1 MCLQVYLAAAM
12 TDSTAAPAPRGA
24 GPGGQANL
32 ELVVFDGGSLRRVAL
47 AKDVDIT
54 IGRGEEASLRVEEPS
69 VSRVHARFRGGPR
82 PTVED
87 LGSSNGVRIGGAEI
101 PARTPRPIAPDVV
114 VVLGDLQVVIRE
126 QRGVDAPPPHSV
138 PQGSMS
144 AVYKL
149 VDLVAPSGLSVLVLG
164 ETGVGKEVI
173 SHRIHEHSKRKDA
186 PLLFLNCAALP
197 EQTLESELFGHEKG
211 AFTGAVGPK
220 PGLLESADG
229 GTMVLDEIG
238 EMPLAVQAKLLRALD
253 AGEIVRLG
261 AVKPRKIDVR
271 VIAATNRDLGV
282 MVEAGTFRADLL
294 YRLDGMTIHVP
305 PLRDR
310 RDEIRGLAAKF
321 AGDTAIAEEALAR
334 LEAHHWPGNVREL
347 KKVIERAVVLAA
359 GSAIAAEHIV
369 IRGAPAPSAPVVT
382 SAAPLRDE
390 RDRAEIAAIQEA
402 LTACHGNQTRAAE
415 KLGIA
420 RRTLIEKL
428 DRYGLPRPR
437 KG

>member
-1 MCLQVYLAAAM
+1 MLVAAM
-12 TDSTAAPAPRGA
+12 TDSTAAPARRGA
-24 GPGGQANL
+24 GTSENL
-32 ELVVFDGGSLRRVAL
+32 ELVVFDGGSLRRIAL
-47 AKDVDIT
+47 PKGAELTV
-54 IGRGEEASLRVEEPS
+54 GRGEEASLRVEEPS
-69 VSRVHARFRGGPR
+69 VSRVHARFRGAPK

-87 LGSSNGVRIGGAEI
+87 LGSSNGIRIGGAEI
-101 PARTPRPIAPDVV
+101 PSHSPRPIAPDVV

-126 QRGVDAPPPHSV
+126 ERVADAPPPHSV

-149 VDLVAPSGLSVLVLG
+149 VDLVAPSALSVLVLG

-173 SHRIHEHSKRKDA
+173 SHRIHSQSKRKDA

-211 AFTGAVGPK
+211 AFTGAIAAK

-229 GTMVLDEIG
+229 GTVVLDEIG
-238 EMPLAVQAKLLRALD
+238 EMPLGVQAKLLRALD

-271 VIAATNRDLGV
+271 VIAATNRDLGA

-310 RDEIRGLAAKF
+310 REEIRGLARKF
-321 AGDTAIAEEALAR
+321 AGETAIHEDAFAR
-334 LEAHHWPGNVREL
+334 LEQHQWPGNVREL

-359 GSAIAAEHIV
+359 GGDISSEHIV
-369 IRGAPAPSAPVVT
+369 IRGAPTPSAPAV
-382 SAAPLRDE
+382 PLRDE
-390 RDRAEIAAIQEA
+390 RERAEIAAIQEA
-402 LTACHGNQTRAAE
+402 LATCNGNQTRAAE

-437 KG
+437 KT

>member
-1 MCLQVYLAAAM
+1 V
-12 TDSTAAPAPRGA
+12 G
-24 GPGGQANL
+24 
-32 ELVVFDGGSLRRVAL
+32 LVR
-47 AKDVDIT
+47 
-54 IGRGEEASLRVEEPS
+54 
-69 VSRVHARFRGGPR
+69 
-82 PTVED
+82 
-87 LGSSNGVRIGGAEI
+87 
-101 PARTPRPIAPDVV
+101 RTPPDVV

-126 QRGVDAPPPHSV
+126 QRAVDAPPPRSV

-149 VDLVAPSGLSVLVLG
+149 VDLVAPSALGVLVLG

-173 SHRIHEHSKRKDA
+173 SLRIHAQSTRKDA

-211 AFTGAVGPK
+211 AFTGAVNAK

-229 GTMVLDEIG
+229 GTLVLDEIG

-261 AVKPRKIDVR
+261 ALKPRKIDVR
-271 VIAATNRDLGV
+271 VIAATNRDLGA
-282 MVEAGTFRADLL
+282 MVESGTFRADLL

-305 PLRDR
+305 PLRER
-310 RDEIRGLAAKF
+310 KDEIGALARKF
-321 AGDTAIAEEALAR
+321 AGDVAIGEDAFAR
-334 LEAHHWPGNVREL
+334 LEAHAWPGNVREL
-347 KKVIERAVVLAA
+347 KKVIERAIVLAA
-359 GSAIAAEHIV
+359 GGAITAEHIV
-369 IRGAPAPSAPVVT
+369 LRGAPSPSAPSI
-382 SAAPLRDE
+382 SAAPAALKNE
-390 RDRAEIAAIQEA
+390 RDRAEIAAIREA
-402 LTACHGNQTRAAE
+402 LAACNGNQTRAAE

-437 KG
+437 KA